1 MSQQPP
7 FYLGATFLRRGY
19 TKDSRGFDVDPGA
32 PYDYEAENGVL
43 LAFWRKGLPKPK
55 NPPKLVKDVVGS
67 QKSL

>member
-19 TKDSRGFDVDPGA
+19 TKDSMGIDVDRGA
-32 PYDYEAENGVL
+32 PYDIEVKDGVL

-55 NPPKLVKDVVGS
+55 NPLTLVKG
-67 QKSL
+67 

>member
-19 TKDSRGFDVDPGA
+19 KMDSRGFPVDHNA

-55 NPPKLVKDVVGS
+55 NPPTLVKVLAGS
-67 QKSL
+67 KESL